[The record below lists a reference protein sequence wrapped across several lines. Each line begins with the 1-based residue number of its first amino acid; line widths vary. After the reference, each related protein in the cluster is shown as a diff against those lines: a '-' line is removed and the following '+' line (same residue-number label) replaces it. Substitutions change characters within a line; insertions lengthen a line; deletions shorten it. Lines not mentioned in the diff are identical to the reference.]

1 MKKWKDYLHIIVVLM
16 TTAVICIAMSL
27 SPKEDSI
34 YIDKNGYGES
44 EEQIP
49 FLLEKQGEER
59 QIDLTVRERK
69 LSEEELK
76 LRVEEAFDFL
86 IEHMKGENASLE
98 EVRTGLDYTLDY
110 EKYPFELECVCDDP
124 ALVSREGT
132 VSNTKKELIDIG
144 YTKEKIEK
152 GIPTTVRITLWYGE
166 EKFERNV
173 KIVVYEQVKSVQDEL
188 FLKVE
193 EHLQKLE
200 EEALFADGFF
210 VPAMVNDVHIKRIDE
225 RPITPLHVL
234 LLGIILTI
242 LLIFRDRET
251 EKKKKEMRK
260 ERLIRSYPWFV
271 NELVLLLGAGMQPR
285 KIFQTIVKEYE
296 AQNPEGDYR
305 DELVFELKGAV
316 HAMHMGMSQE
326 QVYYNLGRRIGL
338 TRYIKLMT
346 MLEQSVKHGGKGML
360 EAFEQEEI
368 QALEERKNLAKR
380 YGEEASTKLLGPMV
394 ILLLVVMMM
403 IMIPALWSFA

>member
-1 MKKWKDYLHIIVVLM
+1 MKKWKDYLHIIAVLA
-16 TTAVICIAMSL
+16 TTVVICIVMSL
-27 SPKEDSI
+27 LPKEDSM
-34 YIDKNGYGES
+34 YIEKNGYGES
-44 EEQIP
+44 EEEIS

-69 LSEEELK
+69 LSQEELK
-76 LRVEEAFDFL
+76 LKVKEAFDFL
-86 IEHMKGENASLE
+86 IEHMKGENTSLE

-124 ALVSREGT
+124 ALISREGT

-200 EEALFADGFF
+200 EEARFADGFF

-225 RPITPLHVL
+225 KPITPLHVL

-242 LLIFRDRET
+242 LLIFRDREN

-285 KIFQTIVKEYE
+285 IIFQTIVKEYE
-296 AQNPEGDYR
+296 EQNPEGDYR

-380 YGEEASTKLLGPMV
+380 YGEEASTKLLGPMI
-394 ILLLVVMMM
+394 ILLLVVMLM